1 MSPSESQLRAAL
13 HDGEGAGVDPD
24 AVISHAIGV
33 RRDRRRRINAIAGG
47 VAVVAVIGVGA
58 SVLSSSS
65 NGRNGGSSADSAAG
79 GAASRNG
86 TAAAPRRPVSSA
98 TAAGGLGRAPAV
110 AGTCPTAPDH
120 FALPGGGGSGQ
131 FGSTDPLF
139 PASVT
144 SIRVCGY
151 PLLASAGTR
160 TIVLSGAEAQSLASS
175 INASSTKAMKRLCPA
190 NTNFVGGTLELYA
203 VDGQGNAV
211 DPVVVT
217 LECVASQATN
227 GTGVRY
233 LVSLPDNL
241 LSLLRVIPDRVQG
254 PSGPLQ
260 GSPVH

>member
-13 HDGEGAGVDPD
+13 HDGEGADVDPD

-33 RRDRRRRINAIAGG
+33 RRERRRRINAITGG

-58 SVLSSSS
+58 SVLSSSNS
-65 NGRNGGSSADSAAG
+65 RNGAADSAAG
-79 GAASRNG
+79 GASANRQ
-86 TAAAPRRPVSSA
+86 TAGAVRPHSAGVAGGGRGAAV
-98 TAAGGLGRAPAV
+98 AAGCPAV
-110 AGTCPTAPDH
+110 PDQ

-160 TIVLSGAEAQSLASS
+160 SIVLSGAEAQSVASS
-175 INASSTKAMKRLCPA
+175 INASSSKALKRLCPA
-190 NTNFVGGTLELYA
+190 NTNFLGGTLELYA
-203 VDGQGNAV
+203 VDAKGNAV
-211 DPVVVT
+211 DPVVIT
-217 LECVASQATN
+217 LECTDSRATN

-233 LVSLPDNL
+233 LGALPDNL
-241 LSLLRVIPDRVQG
+241 LSLLRIIPDRVQE
-254 PSGPLQ
+254 PSGPVQ
-260 GSPVH
+260 GSPVR